1 MSFQVLNMKMDVLF
15 VKLAQNLSKNRI
27 PKSRKKIVKKTKR
40 QLLDYLTS
48 GNRNYQTANNR
59 TNFFYYSAVILDFL
73 VERFFPVVDE
83 YVGICD
89 INLVVIVFDDFGRKK
104 VSSNLVNQTLFY
116 QIFFKQELMMRKM
129 YSQKLDLTSP
139 QTTGNLSDRSTF
151 VVEKSPDIIA

>member
-15 VKLAQNLSKNRI
+15 VMLAQNLSKNRI

-89 INLVVIVFDDFGRKK
+89 INLVVIVFDDFR
-104 VSSNLVNQTLFY
+104 
-116 QIFFKQELMMRKM
+116 R
-129 YSQKLDLTSP
+129 
-139 QTTGNLSDRSTF
+139 
-151 VVEKSPDIIA
+151 EKSVQQFSELDTLLLDILQRGIDDEKNVQLKTRFNFSPN